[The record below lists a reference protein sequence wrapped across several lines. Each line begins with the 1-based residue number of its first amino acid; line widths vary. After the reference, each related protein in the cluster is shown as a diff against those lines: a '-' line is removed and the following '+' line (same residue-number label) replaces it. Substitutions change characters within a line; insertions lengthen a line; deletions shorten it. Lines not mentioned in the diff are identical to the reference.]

1 VDAISMLSG
10 IKPCVAPASSVTG
23 NGVRCEERMA
33 PQQHKQCWIHRQCKN
48 THIRVVRMGQE
59 GIVESFLRIIDL
71 HCGLGELDGA
81 RTTGSDHVPW
91 DRLIVK
97 RRAPA
102 ELIAYILF
110 IVTFHVYVS
119 NVSVF
124 DTDDKSEGRY
134 KRENNHRN
142 QEW

>member
-10 IKPCVAPASSVTG
+10 IMPCVAPASSVTG
-23 NGVRCEERMA
+23 HGVRCEGRMA
-33 PQQHKQCWIHRQCKN
+33 PQQHKQCWIHRHCKN
-48 THIRVVRMGQE
+48 THIHVVRMGQK

-71 HCGLGELDGA
+71 HRGLRELDGA
-81 RTTGSDHVPW
+81 RTTGSYHVPW
-91 DRLIVK
+91 GRLIVK

-102 ELIAYILF
+102 KLIAYIF
-110 IVTFHVYVS
+110 ITFHMYVS

-134 KRENNHRN
+134 ERENNHRG
-142 QEW
+142 QER